1 MRTARV
7 LLLRLRS
14 LFRQAK
20 VDRELEA
27 ELKFHFEQQVGEN
40 LAKGMTAAEAR
51 REAAR
56 AMSGLARVAE
66 ECRDARRV
74 MPLIDFAR
82 DCRYAGRMLVKN
94 RVFAGVAIATL
105 TPASAR
111 CSGWHPTRSR
121 ASTKSPWTGGR
132 SRLPACSRC
141 WRA

>member
-27 ELKFHFEQQVGEN
+27 ELKFHFEQPVGEN
-40 LAKGMTAAEAR
+40 LAKGRTAAEAR
-51 REAAR
+51 RAAAR
-56 AMSGLARVAE
+56 AMSGLARVAGA
-66 ECRDARRV
+66 CRDARRV

-82 DCRYAGRMLVKN
+82 DCRYAGRMLVKS

-105 TPASAR
+105 ALGIGATTAIFSVVNGVLLQPLPVSYT
-111 CSGWHPTRSR
+111 HLTLPTN
-121 ASTKSPWTGGR
+121 
-132 SRLPACSRC
+132 
-141 WRA
+141 